1 MRMRTLILRQ
11 TDLMTRTAASYSN
24 VKVCVVFL
32 GAGVSFADVMLA
44 PFYNRH
50 WRGMAYTPT
59 GADADAEYP
68 WAPRMAAWA
77 AAMEAHPVYLSTKV
91 DAQVAVNAT
100 KATLMPVR
108 AASRRWERNNAS
120 SA

>member
-1 MRMRTLILRQ
+1 M
-11 TDLMTRTAASYSN
+11 
-24 VKVCVVFL
+24 VFL
-32 GAGVSFADVMLA
+32 GAGVSFADEMLA
-44 PFYNRH
+44 PFYNRAAAFLPH

-100 KATLMPVR
+100 KAALMPVR

>member
-1 MRMRTLILRQ
+1 MRMRTHTLILRQ

-91 DAQVAVNAT
+91 DAQVAVNVYKGYAYAGARGQST
-100 KATLMPVR
+100 VGA
-108 AASRRWERNNAS
+108 
-120 SA
+120 